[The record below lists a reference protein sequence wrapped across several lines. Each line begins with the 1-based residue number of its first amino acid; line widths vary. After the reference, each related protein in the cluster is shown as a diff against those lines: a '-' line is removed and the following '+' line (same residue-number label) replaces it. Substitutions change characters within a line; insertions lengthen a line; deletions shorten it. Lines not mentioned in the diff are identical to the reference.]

1 MLTMMLTSCIVE
13 QDHGYPD
20 KVTFTRA
27 GGEQTVKGKS
37 DFYDIE
43 IIDYDNGGRYT
54 STRIGGMVITK
65 NSWLTAKSPDISN
78 KITLKVEPLPI
89 GREPRTVTI
98 YLSFKN
104 DESAAIDIIQK

>member
-1 MLTMMLTSCIVE
+1 MMLASCIVE
-13 QDHGYPD
+13 LDHGYPG

-27 GGEQTVKGKS
+27 GVEQTVKCKS

-65 NSWLTAKSPDISN
+65 NSWLTAKSTDISN
-78 KITLKVEPLPI
+78 KVTLKAEPLPI
-89 GREPRTVTI
+89 GREPRTVTV
-98 YLSFKN
+98 YLEFKN
-104 DESAAIDIIQK
+104 NESTAIEIIQK